1 MQIETINEILTDA
14 ISKASKIATK
24 NPQIPVLE
32 YILLE
37 VVDES
42 TLKVT
47 GYNLDIFF
55 TQEVF
60 IKTQG
65 FEGKPKSIC
74 IQGNLLL
81 SYLGLFSKD
90 EKVVLILSDKS
101 IKVQIKNQESSI
113 HCISSLEYPKNPVTS
128 ENDSVPGT
136 ELELTSD
143 VIIDGIQAVSFAAAV
158 ASIKPELSSVMLS
171 IQEGTFVFVAT
182 DGFRL
187 AEKKIAIKG
196 VNAQDERLEV
206 FKQVLI
212 PAKIL
217 QDSLKVLPAGV
228 SIKISLQKGLFT
240 IMMVE
245 SSILIRTI
253 SGSYPNYKAILP
265 KTFITHIE
273 MDSEDFMTGL
283 RASNLFSDEF
293 NYVKIDIQDNE
304 MFLSSKNSKI
314 GESLSKKTIKKTG
327 ESIVQSYN
335 HRYLSDFVGK
345 AKGNQLNIDISGKST
360 PTILT
365 LKEDSSYLYLVMPMN
380 K

>member
-14 ISKASKIATK
+14 ISKASKISTK

-32 YILLE
+32 YILFE

-47 GYNLDIFF
+47 GYNLDIYF

-65 FEGKPKSIC
+65 FEGKTKSIC

-90 EKVVLILSDKS
+90 EKVVLVFSDKS
-101 IKVQIKNQESSI
+101 VKIQIQNQESSI
-113 HCISSLEYPKNPVTS
+113 HCISSLEYPKNPVVS
-128 ENDSVPGT
+128 ENDSTPVID
-136 ELELTSD
+136 LELASD
-143 VIIDGIQAVSFAAAV
+143 VIIDGIQAVSFAAAI

-171 IQEGTFVFVAT
+171 VQEGSFVFVAT

-196 VNAQDERLEV
+196 VGAQDEKLEV

-217 QDSLKVLPAGV
+217 QDSLKVMPAGV
-228 SIKISLQKGLFT
+228 SIKISLQKGLFV
-240 IMMVE
+240 IMMAE
-245 SSILIRTI
+245 SIILIRTI

-273 MDSEDFMTGL
+273 MDSEEFMTGL

-293 NYVKIDIQDNE
+293 NYVKIDIQDGE
-304 MFLSSKNSKI
+304 MLLSSKNSKI

-327 ESIVQSYN
+327 ESITQSYN

-345 AKGNQLNIDISGKST
+345 AKGSKLNIDISGKST

-365 LKEDSSYLYLVMPMN
+365 LKEDPSYVYLVMPMN

>member
-14 ISKASKIATK
+14 VSKASKIATK
-24 NPQIPVLE
+24 NPQIPILE

-47 GYNLDIFF
+47 GYNLDIYF

-65 FEGKPKSIC
+65 FDGKARSVC

-81 SYLGLFSKD
+81 SYLALFDKH
-90 EKVVLILSDKS
+90 EKTTLTISDKS
-101 IKVQIKNQESSI
+101 IKIQLQGQESSI
-113 HCISSLEYPKNPVTS
+113 HCISSLEYPKNPITS
-128 ENDSVPGT
+128 ENDQPTVT
-136 ELELTSD
+136 EVELSSE
-143 VIIDGIQAVSFAAAV
+143 VIIDGIQAVSFAAAI
-158 ASIKPELSSVMLS
+158 ASIKPELSSVMIS
-171 IQEGTFVFVAT
+171 VQDDTFVFVAT

-187 AEKKIAIKG
+187 AEKKIPVKG
-196 VNAQDERLEV
+196 VNSQDEKFEV
-206 FKQVLI
+206 FKQILI

-217 QDSLKVLPAGV
+217 QDSLKVLPTGV
-228 SIKISLQKGLFT
+228 SIKISLQKGLFVIT
-240 IMMVE
+240 LAE
-245 SSILIRTI
+245 SILLIRTI

-265 KTFITHIE
+265 KAFITHVE
-273 MDSEDFMTGL
+273 MDSEDFMIGL

-293 NYVKIDIQDNE
+293 NYVKVDIQDDE
-304 MFLSSKNSKI
+304 MLLSSKNSKI
-314 GESLSKKTIKKTG
+314 GESLSKKSIKKTG
-327 ESIVQSYN
+327 ESIIQSYN

-345 AKGNQLNIDISGKST
+345 AKGSKLNIDISGKST

-365 LKEDSSYLYLVMPMN
+365 LKEDSSYVYLVMPMN